1 MPSLAA
7 IAWFITRASESA
19 YGCSVF
25 LRCLVIWRLSPG
37 EWFGGKTTQFKV
49 AFWQILHCLTS
60 SWEFILWLFPFK
72 TKYFQV
78 SLCPFLYMY
87 LFPGFKSRRRRHMCV
102 EFVEGPIFC
111 SERFISVYPGFLL
124 SSKSNITKF
133 QFEYHRAH
141 RLSIF
146 FEVEYINTD
155 NVIAFCLSLTN
166 KMRRNIFG
174 ARKS

>member
-1 MPSLAA
+1 
-7 IAWFITRASESA
+7 
-19 YGCSVF
+19 
-25 LRCLVIWRLSPG
+25 
-37 EWFGGKTTQFKV
+37 
-49 AFWQILHCLTS
+49 
-60 SWEFILWLFPFK
+60 
-72 TKYFQV
+72 
-78 SLCPFLYMY
+78 MY
-87 LFPGFKSRRRRHMCV
+87 LFPGFKSGRRRHMCV

-146 FEVEYINTD
+146 FEEEYHSFEVEYLNTD
-155 NVIAFCLSLTN
+155 NVIAFSLSLTN

-174 ARKS
+174 ARRASWPLPSLNMHDFGRQESVHANQNFNCIRKIFLHILCMR

>member
-1 MPSLAA
+1 
-7 IAWFITRASESA
+7 
-19 YGCSVF
+19 
-25 LRCLVIWRLSPG
+25 
-37 EWFGGKTTQFKV
+37 
-49 AFWQILHCLTS
+49 
-60 SWEFILWLFPFK
+60 
-72 TKYFQV
+72 
-78 SLCPFLYMY
+78 
-87 LFPGFKSRRRRHMCV
+87 MCV
-102 EFVEGPIFC
+102 EFVEGPIFGA
-111 SERFISVYPGFLL
+111 ERFISVYPGFLL